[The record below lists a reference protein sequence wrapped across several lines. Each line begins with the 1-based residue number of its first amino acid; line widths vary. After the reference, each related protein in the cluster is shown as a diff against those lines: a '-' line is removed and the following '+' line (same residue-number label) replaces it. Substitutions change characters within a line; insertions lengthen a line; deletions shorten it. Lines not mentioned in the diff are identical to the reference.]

1 MAITYGKNYGRPTLD
16 LNFAENKSLID
27 SITGRNLITFSRS
40 QSGKEATYVGSDGL
54 IKYAGADEP
63 RFDYDP
69 ETGESLGLL
78 IEEQR
83 TNFETNS
90 RLTSLIRINAT
101 GTAGDGFYDALGTTG
116 TYYKS
121 PNKEILPDG
130 SIDYVA
136 QFYFNGQNP
145 SSINESLS
153 FGSAKWNNV
162 GYIRSF
168 YVKVSGPCTL
178 PIINNN
184 GFPRNF
190 YTFTNDDVGKWRR
203 VVTPVDQG
211 GANAPRSIQAFEV
224 WNFNKSKGY
233 TTSNLLKIQFAL
245 VQVEFGNFATSYIP
259 TKGSTVTRNAD
270 EASITGTNFSGF
282 YNQSV
287 VSIFS
292 QYKSSS
298 NNNFANLFEF
308 NDGTSTPSGPSL
320 LVKYGTALS
329 FTSPVN
335 GSYTNS
341 QVSDPV
347 AQLESK
353 IAFTVDS
360 ANGTSFSIANRPF
373 LSNPLSDLDPDVARL
388 FIGCNRNVDDFLNG
402 TISRLTYWPKRLPD
416 LELQQLTK

>member
-245 VQVEFGNFATSYIP
+245 VQVELGDFPTSYIP
-259 TKGSTVTRNAD
+259 TSGAQVTRNAD
-270 EASITGTNFSGF
+270 EASITGTNFSSGWF
-282 YNQSV
+282 NS
-287 VSIFS
+287 SEGTLFS
-292 QYKSSS
+292 NIQTPNTSCFGWNLHDGS
-298 NNNFANLFEF
+298 NNNRFVFDPGTDTGTAAVVISASGTTFGTPPTVIAGGGKIAYGYKANDYGVYGDNVRLA
-308 NDGTSTPSGPSL
+308 GTSPGAVPSGLIELALGYRGASPSD
-320 LVKYGTALS
+320 A
-329 FTSPVN
+329 
-335 GSYTNS
+335 
-341 QVSDPV
+341 
-347 AQLESK
+347 
-353 IAFTVDS
+353 
-360 ANGTSFSIANRPF
+360 
-373 LSNPLSDLDPDVARL
+373 
-388 FIGCNRNVDDFLNG
+388 FLNG
-402 TISRLTYWPKRLPD
+402 HISSLTYWPKRLPD